1 MTLLVGSST
10 GPIISSGSNVELIV
24 YKHPLLVSLFIC
36 FDYRATLTPN
46 VSVLVSHCNLS
57 ALSIGSLSKSR
68 LLTVLSSA
76 WIAYNTSFTL
86 ETNLVGQKLLFHK
99 NCIILQSSTQKFLG
113 TTLHAS
119 FPYSV
124 LLSIAVLFRAQAVI
138 QGESA
143 FPNKCTV
150 ILSSVITLRLF
161 NTCTPPQEL

>member
-1 MTLLVGSST
+1 MSIEWLNMHCPGCPIQQKRIYNKTIENFHNNVLSTESS
-10 GPIISSGSNVELIV
+10 
-24 YKHPLLVSLFIC
+24 
-36 FDYRATLTPN
+36 
-46 VSVLVSHCNLS
+46 
-57 ALSIGSLSKSR
+57 SKSR

-113 TTLHAS
+113 RTLHAS
-119 FPYSV
+119 FPNSV